1 MSFLV
6 NSYRYLSAGATL
18 TVDAGTFTLT
28 GVSAAFAL
36 KMQAAAGAFTLTG
49 GDAAFARAQKM
60 QATAGTFT
68 LTGNDADLTTGHPD
82 LHAETGAFTLT
93 GNAAALSRALRIA
106 ASSGSFALAGN
117 AAALN
122 KTLSLLAG
130 TGSFALTGVSNTFK
144 RALVMAAAQ
153 ATFTL
158 TRNAATLTYNAAS
171 DPNFSS
177 VKLLCGF
184 NGTDG
189 ATSSTDESGVGR
201 TLTFVGNAQLD
212 TAQFK
217 FGASSLLLD
226 GTGDYITCADSA
238 DWDFGAGQF
247 TAELFVRFASGFGT
261 NEAFLG
267 QWGAT
272 VAEQS
277 WFLFLSSGSLL
288 FRLHDSGGTN
298 RDTSVAWTPTVNTW
312 YHLAVDRDASNKVRV
327 YRDGTMVASNTY
339 SQTFQ
344 NGTGLFGIGVVPGF
358 AGTFDLNGWV
368 DEVRVTK
375 GVARY
380 ASDSGYTVPTAAFPR
395 S

>member
-36 KMQAAAGAFTLTG
+36 KMQAAAGAFTLTA
-49 GDAAFARAQKM
+49 GDAAFARANRM
-60 QATAGTFT
+60 QATAGSFALTGNDADLATGHPDLDAETGTFT
-68 LTGNDADLTTGHPD
+68 LTGNS
-82 LHAETGAFTLT
+82 
-93 GNAAALSRALRIA
+93 AALSRALRIA

-130 TGSFALTGVSNTFK
+130 TGSFTLTGVSNTFK

-158 TRNAATLTYNAAS
+158 TGKAATLNYGDA
-171 DPNFSS
+171 NFSS
-177 VKLLCGF
+177 VMLLCGF
-184 NGTDG
+184 NGVDG
-189 ATSSTDESGVGR
+189 ATSSTDESSAGR
-201 TLTFVGNAQLD
+201 ALTFVGNAQLD

-217 FGASSLLLD
+217 FGTASLLLD
-226 GTGDYITCADSA
+226 GTGDYVTAADSA

-261 NEAFLG
+261 NEAFVG
-267 QWGAT
+267 QWGST
-272 VAEQS
+272 TAEQS
-277 WFLFLSSGSLL
+277 WYFFLNAGSLT
-288 FRLHDSGGTN
+288 FRLRDTGGTN
-298 RDTSVAWTPTVNTW
+298 RDTAVAWTPTVNTW
-312 YHLAVDRDASNKVRV
+312 YHVAIDRDVSGKVRV
-327 YRDGTMVASNTY
+327 YRDGAMVASNTFA
-339 SQTFQ
+339 QTLQ
-344 NGTGLFGIGVVPGF
+344 NGTGLLGIGRVPGF
-358 AGTFDLNGWV
+358 TTFDLNGWV